1 MEEFSLKTKI
11 YAGAGAVAALEAF
24 GAKRLLLVTD
34 PYFMKNGTAQRIA
47 ALSKAEKIEYFD
59 RVQPDPTV
67 ALAAEGTAKL
77 RQFQPDLLVALGG
90 GSAMDCAKAM
100 AYFAQGEV
108 PLAAIPT
115 TSGSG
120 SEVTDFAIL
129 THGKAKHPLVD
140 ERLRPTAAILDS
152 DLLKELPPAL
162 IADTGFDVLTPA
174 LKAYVATGAGAFSDM
189 YARESF
195 RIAYAVLPA
204 SYAGKTEVRLRMHL
218 ASTMAGIA
226 FSQAGLGICH
236 ALSHSLGGMFHVPH
250 GRLNAILLPA
260 VVECNAHKAASR
272 YAELARCAGMAGSAD
287 AVALRNLKNGLLRL
301 RRELGLPQT
310 LAQAGI
316 PPRKITENLPMIVE
330 AVLEDPC
337 VQTNPI
343 KVEEFLIRR
352 ILDQVTGHG

>member
-11 YAGAGAVAALEAF
+11 YAGAGGVSVLEKF
-24 GAKRLLLVTD
+24 GAKRLMLVTD

-47 ALSKAEKIEYFD
+47 ESSKAEKVEYFD

-77 RQFQPDLLVALGG
+77 RTFAPDLLVALGG

-100 AYFAQGEV
+100 AYFAQTDV
-108 PLAAIPT
+108 PLVAIPT

-140 ERLRPTAAILDS
+140 EKLRPAAAILDS

-162 IADTGFDVLTPA
+162 IADAGFDVLTHA
-174 LKAYVATGAGAFSDM
+174 MEAYVATGAGAFSDM
-189 YARESF
+189 LARESF
-195 RIAYAVLPA
+195 RMAYAVLPA
-204 SYAGKTEVRLRMHL
+204 SFAGKQEVRLKMHL
-218 ASTMAGIA
+218 ASTMAGMA
-226 FSQAGLGICH
+226 FSQAGLGLCH
-236 ALSHSLGGMFHVPH
+236 AIAHSLGGVFHVPH
-250 GRLNAILLPA
+250 GRLNAVLLPA
-260 VVECNAHKAASR
+260 VVDCNANKVASR

-301 RRELGLPQT
+301 RRELGLPGT
-310 LAQAGI
+310 LSQAGI
-316 PPRKITENLPMIVE
+316 PPRKLTENMPMIVE
-330 AVLEDPC
+330 AVMEDPC
-337 VQTNPI
+337 IETNPI

-352 ILDQVTGHG
+352 VLEQVAGHA

>member
-11 YAGAGAVAALEAF
+11 YAGAGGVSVLEKF
-24 GAKRLLLVTD
+24 GAKRLMLVTD

-47 ALSKAEKIEYFD
+47 EASKAEKVEYFD

-77 RQFQPDLLVALGG
+77 RTFAPDLLVALGG

-100 AYFAQGEV
+100 AYFAQTDV
-108 PLAAIPT
+108 PLVAIPT

-140 ERLRPTAAILDS
+140 EKLRPTAAILDS
-152 DLLKELPPAL
+152 DLLKELPPGL
-162 IADTGFDVLTPA
+162 IADAGFDVLTHA
-174 LKAYVATGAGAFSDM
+174 MEAYVATGAGAFSDM
-189 YARESF
+189 LARESF
-195 RIAYAVLPA
+195 RMAYAVLPA
-204 SYAGKTEVRLRMHL
+204 SFAGKQEVRLKMHL
-218 ASTMAGIA
+218 ASTMAGMA
-226 FSQAGLGICH
+226 FSQAGLGLCH
-236 ALSHSLGGMFHVPH
+236 AIAHSLGGVFHVPH
-250 GRLNAILLPA
+250 GRLNAVLLPA
-260 VVECNAHKAASR
+260 VVDCNANKVASR

-301 RRELGLPQT
+301 RRELGLPGT
-310 LAQAGI
+310 LSQAGI
-316 PPRKITENLPMIVE
+316 PPRKLTENMPMIVE
-330 AVLEDPC
+330 AVMEDPC
-337 VQTNPI
+337 IETNPI

-352 ILDQVTGHG
+352 VLEQVAGHA

>member
-1 MEEFSLKTKI
+1 MEDFSLKTRI
-11 YAGAGAVAALEAF
+11 YAGAGAVSVLERF

-47 ALSKAEKIEYFD
+47 ALAKAEKTEYFD

-67 ALAAEGTAKL
+67 ALAAEGTAVL
-77 RQFQPDLLVALGG
+77 RRFEPDLLVALGG
-90 GSAMDCAKAM
+90 GSAMDCGKAM
-100 AYFAQGEV
+100 AYFAQEQV
-108 PLAAIPT
+108 PLVAIPT

-120 SEVTDFAIL
+120 SEVTNFAIL

-140 ERLRPTAAILDS
+140 EKLRPMAAILDS
-152 DLLKELPPAL
+152 DLLKELPPGL
-162 IADTGFDVLTPA
+162 IADAGFDVLTHA
-174 LKAYVATGAGAFSDM
+174 VEAYAATGAGAFSDM
-189 YARESF
+189 LARESF
-195 RIAYAVLPA
+195 RMAYAVLPA
-204 SYAGKTEVRLRMHL
+204 SYAGRQEVRLKMHL
-218 ASTMAGIA
+218 ASTMAGMA
-226 FSQAGLGICH
+226 FSQAGLGLCH
-236 ALSHSLGGMFHVPH
+236 AISHSLGGLFHVPH

-260 VVECNAHKAASR
+260 VVECNAHRVGAR
-272 YAELARCAGMAGSAD
+272 YAELARFAGMAGSAD

-316 PPRKITENLPMIVE
+316 PPRKLTENMPMLVE

-337 VQTNPI
+337 IETNPI

-352 ILDQVTGHG
+352 VLEQVTGHG

>member
-1 MEEFSLKTKI
+1 MEEFSLKTEI
-11 YAGAGAVAALEAF
+11 FAGAGALSALEKF
-24 GAKRLLLVTD
+24 GAKRLLLVVD
-34 PYFMKNGTAQRIA
+34 PYFMKNGTAKRVA
-47 ALSKAEKIEYFD
+47 NLAKAEQVEFFD

-67 ALAAEGTAKL
+67 ALAAEGTA
-77 RQFQPDLLVALGG
+77 RMNEFRPDLLVALGG

-100 AYFAQGEV
+100 AYFAQRPAKLV
-108 PLAAIPT
+108 AIPT

-120 SEVTDFAIL
+120 SEVTNFAIL

-140 ERLRPTAAILDS
+140 EKLRPAAAILDS
-152 DLLKELPPAL
+152 DLLAQLPPGL
-162 IADTGFDVLTPA
+162 IADAGFDVLTHA
-174 LKAYVATGAGAFSDM
+174 VEAYVATGAGMFSDM

-226 FSQAGLGICH
+226 FSQAGLGLCH
-236 ALSHSLGGMFHVPH
+236 AISHSLGGMFHVPH

-260 VVECNAHKAASR
+260 VVDCNAHKSASR

-316 PPRKITENLPMIVE
+316 PSRKLAENMPMIIE
-330 AVLEDPC
+330 TVLEDPC
-337 VQTNPI
+337 VETNPI

-352 ILDQVTGHG
+352 ILGEVAGHG